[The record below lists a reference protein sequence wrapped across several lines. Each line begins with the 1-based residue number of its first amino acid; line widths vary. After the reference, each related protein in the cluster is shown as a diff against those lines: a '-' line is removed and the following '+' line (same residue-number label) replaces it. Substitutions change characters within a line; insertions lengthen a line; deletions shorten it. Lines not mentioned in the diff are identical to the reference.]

1 MHIGMG
7 TGFAHQRGEAYSDAR
22 LIREEFENCV
32 LAEELGFDSVW
43 ITEHHF
49 SDYSICPNPLQA
61 LSYLAGRTRRMLLG
75 TQVIVVPWHDPVRLA
90 EQIIMLDHVSE
101 GRTILGFGRGLARH
115 EFAGLRIDQAKAKEL
130 YNEILGLVI
139 PALESGVMAGEG
151 EMFRQ
156 PRVELRPRPWRSFA
170 GRKFCGSYSESSLR
184 TAAELGFGR
193 IVLML
198 PQRGTMPEPDDYAP
212 VWREVHGPGTA
223 PPRPCV
229 SGQILVDASADRALE
244 VGARHVAHTMRA
256 AIVNYEM
263 DSDVVS
269 KIPGYEGYAKR
280 VIPPEKIEESVAAFG
295 QTVISGT
302 PQMVIERL
310 AELKE
315 IYDPQAFM
323 PHLYYG
329 GMAQDEAVRNM
340 RMFAA
345 EVMPEVKSWTAA
357 SSLDDV
363 FMRDAA

>member
-7 TGFAHQRGEAYSDAR
+7 TGFAHQRGAGYDDAR

-49 SDYSICPNPLQA
+49 SDYSICTNPLQA
-61 LSYLAGRTRRMLLG
+61 LSYLAGRTKRIRLG

-101 GRTILGFGRGLARH
+101 GRAILGFGRGLARH
-115 EFAGLRIDQAKAKEL
+115 EFQGLRIDQSQAREL
-130 YNEILGLVI
+130 YNEILSLVI
-139 PALESGVMAGEG
+139 PAIETGWIEGGEI
-151 EMFRQ
+151 FRQ
-156 PRVELRPRPWRSFA
+156 PRRELRPRPLYTFE
-170 GRKFCGSYSESSLR
+170 GRKFCGSYSESSLEV
-184 TAAELGFGR
+184 AARLGFGR

-198 PQRGTMPEPDDYAP
+198 PQRGAVPEPDDFAAA
-212 VWREVHGPGTA
+212 WRQVHGPGTE

-229 SGQILVDASADRALE
+229 SGQVFVDESADRALE
-244 VGARHVAHTMRA
+244 VGSRHVAHTMRA

-269 KIPGYEGYAKR
+269 KIPGYESYAKR
-280 VIPPEKIEESVAAFG
+280 VIPPETIEDTVEAFG
-295 QTVISGT
+295 KTVISGT
-302 PQMVIERL
+302 PQMVIERME
-310 AELKE
+310 ELKR

-323 PHLYYG
+323 PHYYYG
-329 GMAQDEAVRNM
+329 GMPQDEAVRNM

-345 EVMPEVKSWTAA
+345 TVMPEIKSWTAT
-357 SSLDDV
+357 SSLDDAL
-363 FMRDAA
+363 FKHAA